1 MNYTLYLD
9 KKITIFESDDWGML
23 EIRDL
28 EAFERLKRSWYNV
41 QKRKIWTA
49 M

>member
-1 MNYTLYLD
+1 MYLD
-9 KKITIFESDDWGML
+9 KKITIFESDDWEMQGIL
-23 EIRDL
+23 DL

-49 M
+49 MQEL